1 MPMKKL
7 LTLLFVFI
15 ISVFVITTFITPI
28 SIASS
33 EIYVWSPTSEPLN
46 SVQTSVNSVE
56 NNVPTNNEYTNSNT
70 SSANSNSTMKGN
82 TTYKSE
88 NQETTITTNVDK
100 SLLNSV
106 PSSVGT
112 DLNLECGG
120 AVLIEQNSGR
130 VLYDHNMHQKLR
142 PASVTKIM
150 SILLIMEAIDSG
162 RLSYTDKI
170 PCTETAAAMGGSQ
183 IWLDVRE
190 ELTVDEMLKAICVVS
205 ANDCTVAMAEYLAG
219 SQEAFVE
226 QMNAKAKELGMNDT
240 NFKNCHGIDE
250 DGHETSAYDIALM
263 SRELL
268 TKHPDI
274 TKYTTIWMDSL
285 RDGKSE
291 LVNTNKLI
299 RNYKGA
305 TGLKTG
311 STSIA
316 LYNLSAS
323 ATRDNLSL
331 IAVIMKAP
339 TTKIRFAE
347 AEKLLDYGFSN
358 FQYSKFS
365 NENDILKSISV
376 QKGVKD
382 SIDIAYE
389 TSVGALVKKGESKN
403 VEQTINIPEII
414 SAPINK
420 GDIIGNIV
428 YTIDGN
434 EVAKVNIV
442 ANESVEKNNIINMI
456 NYVFKKWSFLR

>member
-1 MPMKKL
+1 MSFKKL
-7 LTLLFVFI
+7 TIFFCI
-15 ISVFVITTFITPI
+15 FVISFFMVTT
-28 SIASS
+28 SLASS

-46 SVQTSVNSVE
+46 NSIQTSANI
-56 NNVPTNNEYTNSNT
+56 TNSNT
-70 SSANSNSTMKGN
+70 NVVETPTQNATSSEVNTAENATSNEVTNTLSNTSTLTN
-82 TTYKSE
+82 TT
-88 NQETTITTNVDK
+88 
-100 SLLNSV
+100 
-106 PSSVGT
+106 SVGT

-142 PASVTKIM
+142 PASVTKVM
-150 SILLIMEAIDSG
+150 SLLLIMEAIDSG

-170 PCTETAAAMGGSQ
+170 PCTEEAAAMGGSQ

-219 SQEAFVE
+219 SQEAFVA
-226 QMNAKAKELGMNDT
+226 QMNDKAKELGMNDT
-240 NFKNCHGIDE
+240 TFKNCHGIDE

-323 ATRDNLSL
+323 ATRDDLSL
-331 IAVIMKAP
+331 IAVVMKAP

-347 AEKLLDYGFSN
+347 AEKLLDYGFNN
-358 FQYSKFS
+358 FQYSKFA
-365 NENDILKSISV
+365 NANDILKTISV
-376 QKGVKD
+376 EKGVKD
-382 SIDIAYE
+382 NIELTYE
-389 TSVGALVKKGESKN
+389 NSAGALIKKGESKN
-403 VEQTINIPEII
+403 VEQTINIPDKI

-420 GDIIGNIV
+420 GDVVGNIV
-428 YTIDGN
+428 YTVDGN
-434 EVAKVNIV
+434 EISKVNII
-442 ANESVEKNNIINMI
+442 ANETVEKNNLINMI
-456 NYVFKKWSFLR
+456 NYIFTKWSFRN

>member
-1 MPMKKL
+1 MSFKKL
-7 LTLLFVFI
+7 TIFFCI
-15 ISVFVITTFITPI
+15 FVISFFMVTT
-28 SIASS
+28 SLASS

-46 SVQTSVNSVE
+46 NSIQTSA
-56 NNVPTNNEYTNSNT
+56 NVTNSNT
-70 SSANSNSTMKGN
+70 NVVETPTKNATSSEVNTAENATSNEVTNTLSNTSTLTN
-82 TTYKSE
+82 TT
-88 NQETTITTNVDK
+88 
-100 SLLNSV
+100 
-106 PSSVGT
+106 SVGT

-142 PASVTKIM
+142 PASVTKVM
-150 SILLIMEAIDSG
+150 SLLLIMEAIDSG

-170 PCTETAAAMGGSQ
+170 PCTEEAAAMGGSQ

-219 SQEAFVE
+219 SQEAFVA
-226 QMNAKAKELGMNDT
+226 QMNDKAKELGMNDT
-240 NFKNCHGIDE
+240 TFKNCHGIDE

-323 ATRDNLSL
+323 ATRDDLSL
-331 IAVIMKAP
+331 IAVVMKAP

-347 AEKLLDYGFSN
+347 AEKLLDYGFNN
-358 FQYSKFS
+358 FQYSKFA
-365 NENDILKSISV
+365 NEGDIIKTISV
-376 QKGVKD
+376 EKGVKD
-382 SIDIAYE
+382 NIELTYE
-389 TSVGALVKKGESKN
+389 NSAGALIKKGESKN
-403 VEQTINIPEII
+403 VEQTINIPDKI

-420 GDIIGNIV
+420 GDVVGNIV
-428 YTIDGN
+428 YTVDGN
-434 EVAKVNIV
+434 EISRVNII
-442 ANESVEKNNIINMI
+442 ANETVEKNNLINMI
-456 NYVFKKWSFLR
+456 NYVFTKWSFRN

>member
-70 SSANSNSTMKGN
+70 SSANSNSTIKGN
-82 TTYKSE
+82 TYKSE

-347 AEKLLDYGFSN
+347 AEKLL
-358 FQYSKFS
+358 
-365 NENDILKSISV
+365 NDILKSISV

-382 SIDIAYE
+382 SIDLAYE

-420 GDIIGNIV
+420 GDVIGNIV

-434 EVAKVNIV
+434 EVAKVNII

>member
-82 TTYKSE
+82 TYKSE

-100 SLLNSV
+100 SLLNSI

-323 ATRDNLSL
+323 ATRNNLSL

-382 SIDIAYE
+382 SIDLAYE

-420 GDIIGNIV
+420 GDVIGNIV

-434 EVAKVNIV
+434 EVAKVNII